1 MSEVNKLSV
10 RITGDE
16 SGLKK
21 ATKAAQ
27 KDIQSVS
34 KAALSVGDIIKG
46 SAIGGAIGSMV
57 ANMAGAISGAISSE
71 LDSAFKRFDALNNY
85 SKVMSNLRVGTDDS
99 STSIAILDQ
108 KLRGLPTSLSDA
120 ALGVQ
125 RFTAANGNI
134 KASTD
139 MFLAFNNAI
148 LAGGAATETQVT
160 AMEQLIQA
168 YSKGKA
174 DAQEWRALLIAMPAQ
189 MQQIAEAMGY
199 TSTAIGGDFQTALND
214 GTISM
219 NDFAMTAI
227 RLNRQGAGGCA

>member
-108 KLRGLPTSLSDA
+108 KLRTRRPTLHGSQRQYQGQHGHVPGL
-120 ALGVQ
+120 
-125 RFTAANGNI
+125 
-134 KASTD
+134 
-139 MFLAFNNAI
+139 
-148 LAGGAATETQVT
+148 
-160 AMEQLIQA
+160 
-168 YSKGKA
+168 
-174 DAQEWRALLIAMPAQ
+174 
-189 MQQIAEAMGY
+189 
-199 TSTAIGGDFQTALND
+199 
-214 GTISM
+214 
-219 NDFAMTAI
+219 
-227 RLNRQGAGGCA
+227 